1 VTARL
6 KAFLQH
12 PVRLI
17 PIGFIAAI
25 FAGAGLLMLPVS
37 QAEPGNTRFV
47 DAVFTS
53 ASAIAVTGL
62 ITVDT
67 PVHWSPF
74 GQAVILVCIQVGGLG
89 IMTSGVLLGLLVSR
103 KLGLRTR
110 LMARAEHS
118 SALNLGDVRA
128 VIVRT
133 MVFTMVVEIV
143 VAVLLAIRFAANG
156 HGAYS
161 LWLGVFHSV
170 SAFNNAGFALFSDSI
185 MSYATDPG
193 ISLPICVGAI
203 LGGLG
208 MPIVF
213 ELTRRGWGR
222 RKWSVH
228 TKMTLTGSAILLF
241 GGTAAFLFFEW
252 SNPATFGQWAWH
264 DRFLPA
270 FFQSAVARTSGF
282 NSINIGALTEDSL
295 FATIVLMFIGGGS
308 ASTAG
313 GIKVTTFFVLL
324 WVIWAEV
331 RGEPDVNAFRHRINH
346 AVVREALSVALV
358 YVACNVL
365 VVFLL
370 QRFEPG
376 TDLMPLMFEAA
387 SALATVGQSTG
398 ITFDLT
404 DPSKWLLTAAM
415 YTGRI
420 GPVLFAA
427 SLALRTR
434 RRLYRYP
441 EGRPL
446 VG

>member
-1 VTARL
+1 MTARL

-17 PIGFIAAI
+17 PLGFIAAI
-25 FAGAGLLMLPVS
+25 LAGAGLLMLPAA
-37 QAEPGNTRFV
+37 QAEPGSTRFV

-53 ASAIAVTGL
+53 TSAVAVTGL
-62 ITVDT
+62 ATVDT
-67 PVHWSPF
+67 VTHWTF
-74 GQAVILVCIQVGGLG
+74 LGELIILACVQVGGFG
-89 IMTSGVLLGLLVSR
+89 IMTTGVLLGLIVSR

-118 SALNLGDVRA
+118 TALNLGDVRA
-128 VIVRT
+128 VILLTV
-133 MVFTMVVEIV
+133 VFSVTVETVI
-143 VAVLLAIRFAANG
+143 AVILAVRFAAYG
-156 HGAYS
+156 HGAHS

-170 SAFNNAGFALFSDSI
+170 STFNNAGFALFSDSI
-185 MSYATDPG
+185 MGFATDPW
-193 ISLPICVGAI
+193 ISLPLAFGTI

-208 MPIVF
+208 MPVVF
-213 ELTRRGWGR
+213 ELTRRGKGR
-222 RKWSVH
+222 RAWSVH
-228 TKMTLTGSAILLF
+228 TKMTLAGTAILLVGGTAAILLF
-241 GGTAAFLFFEW
+241 DW
-252 SNPATFGQWAWH
+252 SNPATLGQWAWY
-264 DRFLPA
+264 DKLTPA

-282 NSINIGALTEDSL
+282 NSMDVGALSEDSL
-295 FATIVLMFIGGGS
+295 FATIILMFIGGGS

-331 RGEPDVNAFRHRINH
+331 RGEPDVNAFRHRINP
-346 AVVREALSVALV
+346 AVIREALSVALV

-376 TDLMPLMFEAA
+376 TELMPLMFEAT

-398 ITFDLT
+398 ITFGLT
-404 DPSKWLLTAAM
+404 DPSKWLLSAAM